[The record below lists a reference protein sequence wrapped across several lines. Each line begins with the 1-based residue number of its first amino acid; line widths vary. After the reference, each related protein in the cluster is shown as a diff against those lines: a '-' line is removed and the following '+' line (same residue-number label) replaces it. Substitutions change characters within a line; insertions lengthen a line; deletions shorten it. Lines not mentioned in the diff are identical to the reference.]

1 MRLYMTTIIPPL
13 ICSGGLQ
20 TLTPRPS
27 PALRRE
33 RVGRLGGPGEGPAG
47 LTVLCRVNCLILILA
62 LSTLFA
68 ACARQEPHDAIP
80 SGQGRGDLRLALDS
94 FNQARLLQ
102 QIQILASDEFEGRLP
117 GTRGEE
123 LTVNYLIDRFKK
135 IGMKP
140 GNPDGT
146 FIQNVPLVGITG
158 DPKATFSLGSQ
169 KFPVQIPQE
178 CVAFTRH
185 VVPELKVENSS
196 MIFVGYGI
204 IAPEYGWDDYKGME
218 VKGKTLLMLVNDPPV
233 PDPNDPSKLDE
244 KIFGGKAMTYYGRW
258 TYKYEIASKLGA
270 AAAIIIHETGPA
282 GYPYE
287 VVSGSWGRENFDI
300 QRSDNYISRVA
311 VESWMNLE
319 MAKRLL
325 KINGLD
331 FEALKN
337 SAVSRDFKPVP
348 LKTKAGFWIKNRVRE
363 IRSNNVMAKVEGSDP
378 QLKKEYV
385 IYTAH
390 WDHLGKD
397 TKLSGDQVFNGA
409 VDNAS
414 GTAGLLNIA
423 EAYSRLQTPP
433 RRSVLFLAV
442 TAEEQ
447 GLLGSKYYAENPV
460 YPLNRTAAVINMD
473 GLNMWGRSKD
483 FIVVGLNNSTLDDL
497 VQEEARFQKR
507 TVAPDPEPEKGYYY
521 RSDHFEFA
529 KKGVPALDADSGIE
543 IIGKPEGYGRQ
554 KKDEYTTSD
563 YHKVTDEVKPD
574 WNLGGAVEDLQLLFQ
589 VGYRVAQSPGM
600 PEWKQGSEFKEL
612 RNEMMRPSGSR

>member
-1 MRLYMTTIIPPL
+1 
-13 ICSGGLQ
+13 
-20 TLTPRPS
+20 
-27 PALRRE
+27 
-33 RVGRLGGPGEGPAG
+33 
-47 LTVLCRVNCLILILA
+47 
-62 LSTLFA
+62 
-68 ACARQEPHDAIP
+68 
-80 SGQGRGDLRLALDS
+80 LDS
-94 FNQARLLQ
+94 FDQARLLK

-123 LTVNYLIDRFKK
+123 LTVNYLIDQFKK
-135 IGMKP
+135 IGLKP

-158 DPKATFSLGSQ
+158 EPKVMFSLGNR
-169 KFPVQIPQE
+169 KIPVQIPQE

-185 VVPELKVENSS
+185 VVPELKVENSP
-196 MIFVGYGI
+196 MVFVGYGI

-233 PDPNDPSKLDE
+233 PDPNDLSKLDE

-287 VVSGSWGRENFDI
+287 VVSDSWGRENFDI
-300 QRSDNYISRVA
+300 QRSDNYISRVP

-331 FEALKN
+331 FDSLKS
-337 SAVSRDFKPVP
+337 SAVSRDFKPLP

-363 IRSNNVMAKVEGSDP
+363 IRSSNVMAKLEGSDP
-378 QLKKEYV
+378 QLRNEYL
-385 IYTAH
+385 IFTAH

-397 TKLSGDQVFNGA
+397 TKLPGDQVFNGA

-423 EAYSRLQTPP
+423 EAYARLQPPP
-433 RRSVLFLAV
+433 RRSVLFLSV

-447 GLLGSKYYAENPV
+447 GLLGSKYYAENPL
-460 YPLNRTAAVINMD
+460 YPLTRTAAVINMD
-473 GLNMWGRSKD
+473 GLNMWGRTKD

-497 VQEEARFQKR
+497 VQEEAHSQKR
-507 TVAPDPEPEKGYYY
+507 TVVPDAEPEKGYFY

-529 KKGVPALDADSGIE
+529 RKGVPALDADSGID

-554 KKDEYTTSD
+554 KKDEYTASD

-574 WNLGGAVEDLQLLFQ
+574 WNLEGAIEDLQLLFQ
-589 VGYRVAQSPGM
+589 VGYRVAQSPDM

-612 RNEMMRPSGSR
+612 RDKMMRTSGSR